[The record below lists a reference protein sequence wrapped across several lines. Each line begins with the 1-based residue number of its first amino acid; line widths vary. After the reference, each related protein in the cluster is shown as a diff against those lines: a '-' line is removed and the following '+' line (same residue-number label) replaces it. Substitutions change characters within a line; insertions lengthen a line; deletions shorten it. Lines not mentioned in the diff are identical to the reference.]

1 MSKKLRALH
10 FTGSS
15 QILVSSDY
23 LLPCSYAVCAGD
35 LQLRQLHN
43 VSSLRAF
50 LSVDDIK

>member
-23 LLPCSYAVCAGD
+23 LLPSYAVCAGD